1 MQCIRAVIS
10 SLYYCNTVSSNDM
23 CMLNRYNKTCVQ
35 QINRH
40 LHFNANRLSQNC
52 FPDCLIN
59 LTTCTAI
66 SRKDVRK
73 STRNNPQRYC
83 GWFWA
88 HCSSKIIICKNGTRG
103 NGLAIA
109 KRKQQKVSAVSGTVY
124 WSYPIL
130 PFGIVAYRFFL
141 TTFLEIAV

>member
-1 MQCIRAVIS
+1 
-10 SLYYCNTVSSNDM
+10 M

-52 FPDCLIN
+52 LPDCLSN

-66 SRKDVRK
+66 SRKVVRK
-73 STRNNPQRYC
+73 STRNNPERYC

-103 NGLAIA
+103 NGLRFAIA
-109 KRKQQKVSAVSGTVY
+109 KGKQQKVSTVSGTVY
-124 WSYPIL
+124 RSYPIL